1 MLLWLKEW
9 LYRIFC
15 AALASAMLSGCGKQD
30 KGEDPTMDQKIHI
43 QLGQSG
49 DDILKRYPGRFI
61 LSDHPSGAK
70 FYAAKWTKDARG
82 TIEVGM
88 ADTLFV
94 VNHALSVTGNY
105 SSSFPSEN
113 IIEWNINAGLADSSP
128 IIHDD
133 ARQQFLSILERL
145 RKASWR
151 RYIDLDAPRLSGT
164 EAIRYAQST
173 SSIYGLDPAYPPTL
187 NEWMHLPGRTLWK
200 FSSKSGYLTITLSR
214 DLSSS
219 DVHQPGAYFVE
230 YNLRTKNEQLRQ
242 LVGPDKRTDFQQ
254 ALPAEIKLMKEER
267 QQAENALRQQGIR
280 IDESYKDPPIP

>member
-1 MLLWLKEW
+1 MLPSLTEW
-9 LYRIFC
+9 LYRILC
-15 AALASAMLSGCGKQD
+15 AALASARLSGCGKKD
-30 KGEDPTMDQKIHI
+30 EGTDPPVDQNIHI

-49 DDILKRYPGRFI
+49 DDILKRYPGGFI

-82 TIEVGM
+82 TIEVGT

-113 IIEWNINAGLADSSP
+113 IIEWNINAGLAGSSP
-128 IIHDD
+128 IMHDD

-173 SSIYGLDPAYPPTL
+173 SSIYGLDPAHPPTL

-214 DLSSS
+214 DLSIG

-230 YNLRTKNEQLRQ
+230 YNLRTESEQLRQ
-242 LVGPDKRTDFQQ
+242 LVGPDKRTIFQQ